1 MLVRWNA
8 APSLPSV
15 FSVFDEWFDAPVRVP
30 TESGRTFS
38 PRVEVREL
46 DKEFVLRAELPGISK
61 DDVKLSLENRVLTI
75 SGEKKLEKR
84 EDKDN
89 VYLRETAYGEFS
101 RSFNLGDGIDESKID
116 AEYKD
121 GILTVTLPKSE
132 KAVARQIEISGK

>member
-1 MLVRWNA
+1 MLVRWNSGA
-8 APSLPSV
+8 SLPSV
-15 FSVFDEWFDAPVRVP
+15 FSIFDQWLDTPQR
-30 TESGRTFS
+30 TMRTFS

-46 DKEFVLRAELPGISK
+46 DKEFVLRAEVPGLGK
-61 DDVKLSLENRVLTI
+61 EDVKLSLENRVLTI
-75 SGEKKLEKR
+75 SGEKKLDKR

-89 VYLRETAYGEFS
+89 VYIRETAYGEFT
-101 RSFNLGDGIDESKID
+101 RSFNLGDGIDESNIK

>member
-8 APSLPSV
+8 APALPSV
-15 FSVFDEWFDAPVRVP
+15 FSIFDQWLDTPQR
-30 TESGRTFS
+30 TMRTFS

-46 DKEFVLRAELPGISK
+46 EKEFVLRAELPGLSK
-61 DDVKLSLENRVLTI
+61 EDVKLSLENRVLTI

-89 VYLRETAYGEFS
+89 VYIRETAYGEFS
-101 RSFNLGDGIDESKID
+101 RSFNLSDGIDESNIK

-121 GILTVTLPKSE
+121 GILMVTLPKSE